1 MREMSSWP
9 AGQLGLLPHN
19 SSALVRG
26 RAGAQLMHTLL
37 LVCAVAPRGVPSP
50 MERKHGSV
58 DRSVAGARYGDAA
71 PLPKPAAAASHCVST
86 ATTVPNKAPVLQ
98 SECATCCHSYAGEPG
113 LVLGRDRE
121 IAGRRVARMSPLI
134 GSRLHWLP
142 ATGSTASSHSRW
154 VVGTHR
160 THTHKLVP

>member
-1 MREMSSWP
+1 MNDSRDMLVLSHCSRPTDAVTPAGGRSKAVREMSSWP
-9 AGQLGLLPHN
+9 AGQLGLLSHN

-58 DRSVAGARYGDAA
+58 ARSVAGARYGDAA
-71 PLPKPAAAASHCVST
+71 QRPRPAAATSHCVST

-98 SECATCCHSYAGEPG
+98 LSMP
-113 LVLGRDRE
+113 
-121 IAGRRVARMSPLI
+121 RVGPRAQVSLDSCSGVIVR
-134 GSRLHWLP
+134 
-142 ATGSTASSHSRW
+142 
-154 VVGTHR
+154 
-160 THTHKLVP
+160 